1 MTAMTFEEA
10 YANLNPE
17 QKAAVDAI
25 EGPVMVIAGPG
36 TGKTQI
42 LTLRIANILARTDA
56 PADAILALTFTEAA
70 AANMRRR
77 LVALIGSRGYYVNIH
92 TFHGFANR
100 LIQENPERFPAI
112 LGAENA
118 ADADQIGIL
127 RDILRAG
134 EHRDLTPFGDPF
146 HYVPGILGAIRKLK
160 SEGWNPEKFGARLE
174 EEQKEF
180 ARIPDLYHEKGAYKG
195 KMKGEYRER
204 LADLTRNRELAGI
217 FEEYEK
223 ELRAGKLYDYEDM
236 LIMAIAALEKD
247 EDFLLSV
254 QEKYQYLLVDEH
266 QDTNGAQNRILEL
279 LASFHAEPNLFVVGD
294 EKQAIF
300 RFQGASLENFLYFK
314 RKYPG
319 VRLVNLARNYRSSQS
334 ILDSAQS
341 LIEKN
346 AATIKAPLT
355 AVREKP
361 PRPVEVVSF
370 SLPEAELLFAA
381 ERIKE
386 KLAEGTPPDQIAVL
400 FRENREALPLADIL
414 EKQGVPFAIESDQD
428 ILKDEEMRKLLLLL
442 ESIEAFGADEKLAE
456 VLHIDFL
463 DVEPLDIY
471 KLVESVS
478 ASRRMGRRESRLPAG
493 RVSLYGLLARPE
505 RLMSLDLLRPE
516 ALTGLYAKLARWKKD
531 SRNRNFLEFF
541 ERVVRE
547 SGFLAHLL
555 TDLPRGGYEK
565 TEKLMTLFGE
575 IRKMVGSRG
584 DYRLADFI
592 KHLAILREHK
602 VPIRAKFS
610 RPMGAVRLMTAHR
623 AKGLEFDAVI
633 ITGARDGV
641 WGNRRNREA
650 FALPFETSFDATGL
664 ERNEDE
670 RRLFYMALTRARD
683 EVVVT
688 YATRGADGR
697 EQVPSQF
704 LGEISPEL
712 KTERAG
718 TDTEERL
725 LADRGLFFAPRRT
738 AAPGPADAE
747 FLSELFR
754 TRGLHATGL
763 NAYLKCPWVYFY
775 NHLVRIPRAQSRFQV
790 YGNSAHA
797 ALQDLFEKRRQGEP
811 ADEKFLTA
819 RFAEHL
825 ARYPL
830 KTEDRTAILAQGQKV
845 LPEYYAAREKEWN
858 WNALTELKVNAIL
871 DDIPLKGN
879 LDKVELLTDGE
890 VAVVDYKT
898 KAPRSRAWIEGKT
911 KDSTGDYKRQLT
923 FYKLLL
929 DLYPERKFRMV
940 RGTIDFI
947 EPNDSGKFKQEAFE
961 ITDAETAELTDI
973 VRRVA
978 DDIRNLKFWEKRCED
993 RECEYCAL
1001 RQMMK

>member
-10 YANLNPE
+10 YENLNPE
-17 QKAAVDAI
+17 QKAAVDTI
-25 EGPVMVIAGPG
+25 DGPVMVIAGPG

-56 PADAILALTFTEAA
+56 PADAILALAFTEAA

-77 LVALIGSRGYYVNIH
+77 LVSLIGSRGYYVNIH

-100 LIQENPERFPAI
+100 LIQENPERFPVI
-112 LGAENA
+112 MGAENA
-118 ADADQIGIL
+118 ADVDQIGIL
-127 RDILRAG
+127 RDILREG
-134 EHRDLTPFGDPF
+134 EFQDLTPFGDPF

-160 SEGWNPEKFGARLE
+160 SEGWNPEKLAARLE
-174 EEQKEF
+174 EEKKEF

-204 LADLTRNRELAGI
+204 LADLTRNQELARI
-217 FEEYEK
+217 FGEYER
-223 ELRAGKLYDYEDM
+223 ELRARKLYDYEDM
-236 LIMAIAALEKD
+236 ILLASAALAQD
-247 EDFLLSV
+247 EDFLLAV

-314 RKYPG
+314 QKYPG

-346 AATIKAPLT
+346 TATLKAPLT

-361 PRPVEVVSF
+361 PRPIEVVAF
-370 SLPEAELLFAA
+370 GLPEAELLFAA

-386 KLAEGTPPDQIAVL
+386 KMAAGVPPDQIAVL

-414 EKQGVPFAIESDQD
+414 EKQGIPFAIESDQD
-428 ILKDEEMRKLLLLL
+428 ILKDEEIRKLLLLL
-442 ESIEAFGADEKLAE
+442 EAIEAFGADEKLAE

-463 DVEPLDIY
+463 EVEPLDIY
-471 KLVESVS
+471 KLVEK
-478 ASRRMGRRESRLPAG
+478 RESR

-505 RLMSLDLLRPE
+505 RLQALDLLRPE
-516 ALTGLYAKLARWKKD
+516 VLTGLYAKLARWKKD

-541 ERVVRE
+541 EKIVRE

-555 TDLPRGGYEK
+555 ADLPRGGYEK

-592 KHLAILREHK
+592 KHLEILREHK
-602 VPIRAKFS
+602 VPIRGKFS

-633 ITGARDGV
+633 IIGARDGG

-683 EVVVT
+683 EVAVT

-704 LGEISPEL
+704 LGEIASEL
-712 KTERAG
+712 KLERAG

-725 LADRGLFFAPRRT
+725 LADRGMLFAPRRT

-763 NAYLKCPWVYFY
+763 NAYLKCPWIYFY
-775 NHLVRIPRAQSRFQV
+775 NHLVRIPRAQSRFQA
-790 YGNSAHA
+790 YGNSTHA

-811 ADEKFLTA
+811 ADGKFLAA

-830 KTEDRTAILAQGQKV
+830 KTEDKAAILAQGQKV
-845 LPEYYAAREKEWN
+845 LPGYYAAREKEWN

-871 DDIPLKGN
+871 EDIPLKGN
-879 LDKVELLTDGE
+879 LDKVELLADGE

-929 DLYPERKFRMV
+929 DLYPERKFRMA

-947 EPNDSGKFKQEAFE
+947 EPNDSGKFKQETFE
-961 ITDAETAELTDI
+961 ITSAETAELADT

-978 DDIRNLKFWEKRCED
+978 ADIRNLRFWDKKCED
-993 RECEYCAL
+993 EGCEYCAL
-1001 RQMMK
+1001 RRMMK